1 MAGEFRYSQEVGM
14 KKQVSTQE
22 EWAPAKGQA
31 KNTERNCMQE
41 YGVWTSDAVTCD
53 VESFLFHF

>member
-1 MAGEFRYSQEVGM
+1 MAGGPRYSQDMGM
-14 KKQVSTQE
+14 KKQVSAQE

-31 KNTERNCMQE
+31 KNTERNCTQE
-41 YGVWTSDAVTCD
+41 YGVWTSDAVTYD